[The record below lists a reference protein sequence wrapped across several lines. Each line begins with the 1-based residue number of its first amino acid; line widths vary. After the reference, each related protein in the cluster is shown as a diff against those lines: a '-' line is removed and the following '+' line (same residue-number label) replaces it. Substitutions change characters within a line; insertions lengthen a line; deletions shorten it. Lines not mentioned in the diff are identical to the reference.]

1 MLFFVLLKQKQ
12 QLGQFYSI
20 HPSIHPLAPLILH
33 CVVCCWEATANRK
46 KLHKKTLHIVLNHF
60 EPRDCVLPEKSRAHT
75 PSWWKPLNTDIGFN
89 VSVSHMWMEESLPTW
104 NKMRAPFNK
113 SDTPQS
119 LSFFPQILRSLEGK
133 NINESRKAL
142 KCA

>member
-60 EPRDCVLPEKSRAHT
+60 CFTRKIKSAHSKLVET
-75 PSWWKPLNTDIGFN
+75 SQHGHGLQRL
-89 VSVSHMWMEESLPTW
+89 SVPYVNGGISSH
-104 NKMRAPFNK
+104 
-113 SDTPQS
+113 
-119 LSFFPQILRSLEGK
+119 LEQ
-133 NINESRKAL
+133 NESTLQQVGYASITFVL
-142 KCA
+142 STNSEEP

>member
-46 KLHKKTLHIVLNHF
+46 KLHKKNTSNTSHQIIF
-60 EPRDCVLPEKSRAHT
+60 VLPEKSRAHT
-75 PSWWKPLNTDIGFN
+75 PSWWKPLNTDMGFN

-119 LSFFPQILRSLEGK
+119 LSFFPQILRSLDGK